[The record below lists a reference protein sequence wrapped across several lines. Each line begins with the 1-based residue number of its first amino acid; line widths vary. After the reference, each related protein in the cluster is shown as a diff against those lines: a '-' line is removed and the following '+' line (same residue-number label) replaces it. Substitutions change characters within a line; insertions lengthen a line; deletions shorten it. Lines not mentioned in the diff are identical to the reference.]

1 MLVARVSWTR
11 SPWWVGFFVDVDR
24 IAVLVQHAV
33 ALHVLVPSV
42 GPAGDREWEET
53 NETYDH
59 KCYPNVGD
67 TEERNK
73 DDAYVG
79 NEVG

>member
-11 SPWWVGFFVDVDR
+11 SPWWVGFFVEVDR

-42 GPAGDREWEET
+42 GPSGNGEGEEMI
-53 NETYDH
+53 DGSD
-59 KCYPNVGD
+59 KK
-67 TEERNK
+67 TE
-73 DDAYVG
+73 
-79 NEVG
+79 